1 MSEEG
6 NEQEQRRQQEEVNP
20 SEIVQHLVNG
30 EDQWSSED
38 EIASNPDNT
47 EEGGYT
53 LLSQNLSDEEDND
66 NQLTVVPN
74 RHLIDSYPQPTDSN
88 SIPDL
93 PENESSSV
101 EYTQQ
106 ILMEEGTYSLVQL
119 SKSTQYPFMIFS

>member
-6 NEQEQRRQQEEVNP
+6 NEQEERREEQGVSP

-38 EIASNPDNT
+38 EIESNPDNT
-47 EEGGYT
+47 EEGAGYV

-66 NQLTVVPN
+66 NQLTAVPN
-74 RHLIDSYPQPTDSN
+74 HQLIDSYP
-88 SIPDL
+88 IPDL

-106 ILMEEGTYSLVQL
+106 VLMEEGTHSLVQH
-119 SKSTQYPFMIFS
+119 SKSTQYPFLLFS